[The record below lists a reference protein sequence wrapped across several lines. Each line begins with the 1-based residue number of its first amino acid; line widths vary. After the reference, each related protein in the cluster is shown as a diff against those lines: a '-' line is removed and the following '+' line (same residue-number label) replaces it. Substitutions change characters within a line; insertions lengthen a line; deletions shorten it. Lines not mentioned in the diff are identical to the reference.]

1 MGLLW
6 HLNSWRLRLLVS
18 WSHTLFILLHNLAR
32 IHEFRAITT
41 NARVL
46 LQLLEKLLALL
57 AFIWIPSLPIAVF
70 SVTPLTSLATA
81 TTALLSILLAAP
93 LLAPVVVL
101 AIRALIVALGLLL
114 LLVILILLLFAFLIS
129 IVLGCFLVT
138 IADKDLLRFL
148 KIYDSFATFKGVGPV
163 DHIVNKQFD
172 SLFFIFDCEQ
182 DAMLFK
188 LLTGVVSLT
197 LEVHNVVIKKGAG
210 NVLVELCIAE
220 SPQS

>member
-1 MGLLW
+1 VGLLW
-6 HLNSWRLRLLVS
+6 HLNSWRLRLLLS
-18 WSHTLFILLHNLAR
+18 WSHTFFILLHNFAR

-57 AFIWIPSLPIAVF
+57 TFIWIPSLPIAVF
-70 SVTPLTSLATA
+70 SVTTLTSLATA
-81 TTALLSILLAAP
+81 TTALFSILLAAP

-101 AIRALIVALGLLL
+101 AFRALIVSLGLLL
-114 LLVILILLLFAFLIS
+114 ILVILILLLLAFLFGIE
-129 IVLGCFLVT
+129 LGCFLVT

-148 KIYDSFATFKGVGPV
+148 KIYDSFATFKGAGPV
-163 DHIVNKQFD
+163 DHIVDKQFD
-172 SLFFIFDCEQ
+172 SLFFILDCEQ
-182 DAMLFK
+182 DAMLFN
-188 LLTGVVSLT
+188 LLTWVVSLT

-210 NVLVELCIAE
+210 YVLVEFCIAE

>member
-6 HLNSWRLRLLVS
+6 HLNSWRLSLLLS
-18 WSHTLFILLHNLAR
+18 WSHTFFILLHNFAR
-32 IHEFRAITT
+32 IREFRAITT
-41 NARVL
+41 SARVL
-46 LQLLEKLLALL
+46 LQLLEKLLALFT
-57 AFIWIPSLPIAVF
+57 FIWIPSLPIAVF
-70 SVTPLTSLATA
+70 SVTALTSLATA
-81 TTALLSILLAAP
+81 TTALLSILLATP

-101 AIRALIVALGLLL
+101 AFRALIVALGLLL
-114 LLVILILLLFAFLIS
+114 LLVILILLLLAFLFG

-148 KIYDSFATFKGVGPV
+148 KIYNCFATLKLVGLG
-163 DHIVNKQFD
+163 DHIVKPELD
-172 SLFFIFDCEQ
+172 CLFFILDCEQ

-188 LLTGVVSLT
+188 LLIWVVSLT

-210 NVLVELCIAE
+210 YVLVEFSKAE